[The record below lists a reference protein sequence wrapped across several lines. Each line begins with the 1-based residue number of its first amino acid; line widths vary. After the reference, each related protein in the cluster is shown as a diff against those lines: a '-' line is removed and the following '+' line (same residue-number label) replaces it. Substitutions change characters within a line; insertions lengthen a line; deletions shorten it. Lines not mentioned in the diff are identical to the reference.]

1 MRFATT
7 VLLYASLH
15 FAAAQV
21 HVDRPIQFTAADS
34 TQRQVLSLG
43 AAQQDDA
50 LITLGAV
57 RSGALH
63 VATVAGGTDTL
74 QLSMEPT
81 ASGYVTG
88 LSVRFTPVVAN
99 GRAVWLDVDGL
110 GPRRLVRPDGL
121 APSTGQF
128 DPGVPVEA
136 IYMDSVFVL
145 TSRALEGC
153 PSGFLPVNARFCFE
167 VNEGPEMLWYDAVRY
182 CGDRGARLCA
192 WDEYY
197 HACTVL
203 SGSLNGLFDTW
214 EWMDDTAD
222 HSHTAGMMGR
232 YTCESERTIAA
243 LDVSL
248 GNPRCCYRLR

>member
-1 MRFATT
+1 MRIAASISIT
-7 VLLYASLH
+7 VSLH
-15 FAAAQV
+15 VAIAQV
-21 HVDRPIQFTAADS
+21 HVDQPIQLDAADS
-34 TQRQVLSLG
+34 TQRRVLSLG
-43 AAQQDDA
+43 APQQDDA
-50 LITLGAV
+50 LITLGTA
-57 RSGALH
+57 RTGALH
-63 VATVAGGTDTL
+63 LATVSGGPDSL
-74 QLSMEPT
+74 QLALSPP
-81 ASGYVTG
+81 AAAYITG
-88 LSVRFTPVVAN
+88 LSVRFTPN
-99 GRAVWLDVDGL
+99 MSNDRAVRLDVDGL
-110 GPRRLVRPDGL
+110 GSRKLVRPDGL
-121 APSTGQF
+121 PPATGQLIA
-128 DPGVPVEA
+128 GVPVEA
-136 IYMDSVFVL
+136 IFMDSVFVL
-145 TSRALEGC
+145 TSRLPQGC

-182 CGDRGARLCA
+182 CGDRGARLCS

-197 HACTVL
+197 HACTAL